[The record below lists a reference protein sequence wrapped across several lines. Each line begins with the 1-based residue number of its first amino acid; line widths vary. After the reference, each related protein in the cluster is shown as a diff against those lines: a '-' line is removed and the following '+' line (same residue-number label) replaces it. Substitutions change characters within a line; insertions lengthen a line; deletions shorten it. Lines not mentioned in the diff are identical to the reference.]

1 MVADHSKEDAIAWAW
16 AEHFHEQRIF
26 ELMSLSLGGKLR
38 RELAHELRN
47 RLTPM
52 LTLAHILKKAD
63 KLDPATLAWAG
74 QSMEKQILGLS
85 GLANSLQNAGTVPGD
100 GPPPTPV
107 DLRQIASQAMES
119 LRPLLSRH
127 RLSLPSHA
135 AWILGDPACLLHP
148 VSLCLLKTARQT
160 NALDIATHTEAGQAA
175 LTISGHRSDSLA
187 RDNSPPAW
195 TPPSGE
201 DAGHPLGM
209 GIRLAKTLI
218 EQQGGS
224 LVCHGTE
231 AGNPW
236 QAITLRLPLA
246 GSTAFPP
253 TQTLP

>member
-1 MVADHSKEDAIAWAW
+1 MASEDAAAWAW
-16 AEHFHEQRIF
+16 AEHFHEQRMF
-26 ELMSLSLGGKLR
+26 ELMSLSLDGKLR

-52 LTLAHILKKAD
+52 LTLAQILKKAD
-63 KLDPATLAWAG
+63 GLDPATLAWAG

-85 GLANSLQNAGTVPGD
+85 GLANSLQHTGTVPGD
-100 GPPPTPV
+100 GPPPAAV
-107 DLRQIASQAMES
+107 DLRQLASQSIDA

-148 VSLCLLKTARQT
+148 ISLCLLKAARQA
-160 NALDIATHTEAGQAA
+160 NGLDIATHTEAGQAA
-175 LTISGHRSDSLA
+175 LTISGHRTDARDGGALA
-187 RDNSPPAW
+187 R

-201 DAGHPLGM
+201 DAGHPLSI
-209 GIRLAKTLI
+209 GIRLAKTLV

-224 LVCHGTE
+224 LTCHGMET
-231 AGNPW
+231 GNPC

-246 GSTAFPP
+246 DSAFPA
-253 TQTLP
+253 